1 MRFKKIVT
9 NVCSCA
15 KLRICYSV
23 FFLCLFFFLNS
34 SNKIVLTNNT
44 KKIQKTEAKIN
55 KKNQIEGNFSQEKY
69 LNIALL
75 LTGV

>member
-1 MRFKKIVT
+1 MSV
-9 NVCSCA
+9 VAPSCT
-15 KLRICYSV
+15 SV
-23 FFLCLFFFLNS
+23 AVLFFFKKNS

-55 KKNQIEGNFSQEKY
+55 KKNQIERNFSQEKY
-69 LNIALL
+69 LKIALL

>member
-1 MRFKKIVT
+1 MRFKTIVT

-15 KLRICYSV
+15 KLHICCSA
-23 FFLCLFFFLNS
+23 FFLSFFKKNS

-44 KKIQKTEAKIN
+44 KKIQKTAAKIN
-55 KKNQIEGNFSQEKY
+55 KKNQIEGNFLQEKY
-69 LNIALL
+69 LKIALL